1 MTQEYKFEM
10 GQEVLLIDNDEVKKG
25 TVEEVDIRIK
35 KELGLQISYYVKT
48 GHKLVYKPECELAA
62 SKEDLVN
69 NIFSKN
75 FSTKCSS
82 SNNYNTTIDTSQNVV
97 YTLSDDKNNPNF
109 VNIMHDLMGSLTIM
123 FSKMTDKI
131 KELKNK

>member
-25 TVEEVDIRIK
+25 TIEEIDIRIK
-35 KELGLQISYYVKT
+35 KELGLQINYYVKI
-48 GHKLVYKPECELAA
+48 GHKLVYKSECELAA

-69 NIFSKN
+69 NIFNKN
-75 FSTKCSS
+75 FAAKCSS
-82 SNNYNTTIDTSQNVV
+82 SSNYDTIIDTSQNVV
-97 YTLSDDKNNPNF
+97 YTLGDDKNNPNF
-109 VNIMHDLMGSLTIM
+109 VNIIHDLMGSLTIM

>member
-35 KELGLQISYYVKT
+35 KELGLQINYYVKI
-48 GHKLVYKPECELAA
+48 GHKLAYKSECELAA

-69 NIFSKN
+69 NIFNKN
-75 FSTKCSS
+75 FATKCSS
-82 SNNYNTTIDTSQNVV
+82 PNNYDTTIDTNQNVV
-97 YTLSDDKNNPNF
+97 YTLGDDKNNPNF

>member
-25 TVEEVDIRIK
+25 TIEEIDIRIK
-35 KELGLQISYYVKT
+35 KELGLQINYYVKI
-48 GHKLVYKPECELAA
+48 GHKLVYKSECELAA

-69 NIFSKN
+69 NIFNKN
-75 FSTKCSS
+75 FAAKCSS
-82 SNNYNTTIDTSQNVV
+82 SSNYDTIIDTSQNVV
-97 YTLSDDKNNPNF
+97 YTLGDDKNNPNF

-131 KELKNK
+131 KELKNR

>member
-25 TVEEVDIRIK
+25 TIEEIDIRIK
-35 KELGLQISYYVKT
+35 KELGLQINYYVKI
-48 GHKLVYKPECELAA
+48 GHKLVYKSECELAA

-69 NIFSKN
+69 NMFNKN
-75 FSTKCSS
+75 FAAKCSS
-82 SNNYNTTIDTSQNVV
+82 SNNYSATLDPSQNVV
-97 YTLSDDKNNPNF
+97 YTLGDDKNNPNF

>member
-25 TVEEVDIRIK
+25 TVEEIDIRIK
-35 KELGLQISYYVKT
+35 KELGLQINYYVKT
-48 GHKLVYKPECELAA
+48 GHKLVYKSECELAA

-69 NIFSKN
+69 NIFNKN
-75 FSTKCSS
+75 FAAKCSS
-82 SNNYNTTIDTSQNVV
+82 SNNYNTTIDTNQNVV
-97 YTLSDDKNNPNF
+97 YTLGDDKNNPNF

>member
-25 TVEEVDIRIK
+25 TIEEIDIRIK
-35 KELGLQISYYVKT
+35 KELGLQINYYVKI
-48 GHKLVYKPECELAA
+48 GHKLVYKSECELAA
-62 SKEDLVN
+62 SKEELVN
-69 NIFSKN
+69 NIFNKN
-75 FSTKCSS
+75 FAAKCSS
-82 SNNYNTTIDTSQNVV
+82 SSNYDTIIDTSQNVV
-97 YTLSDDKNNPNF
+97 YTLGDDKNNPNF